1 LIHRGQRTAPQ
12 LLLLLLLLCALAS
25 PAAAPAQVPPGSPPN
40 DLVALP
46 IPGELRVCA
55 DSGVTSAQE
64 WSQRADVILR
74 EVREDCESRV
84 SESDEAVC
92 VVALYDLV
100 QFVKSRGDDCLLPP
114 DEIRAAARYL
124 IGDRLLARGALKEA
138 ELFLFRAQQALP
150 DDALVLRRWND
161 ALGEQLYRLALD
173 QPMTDLY
180 ARDIL
185 LLSTAALRFYP
196 DDDDL
201 LQRRT
206 WAEWAI
212 GEERLTTEF
221 DRCKAA
227 LGQQHWTEAEDACA
241 TVQRIQPG
249 HMEVVPLLELIE
261 RGQDRQRGSRE
272 VARTVALLASLVLGL
287 LLFVVF
293 QGDLFYAL
301 GKRRFALASYSYLS
315 GLFPGWKKPALR
327 IATIHRDEGNQRQ
340 EHEALRRA
348 ETAWP
353 RDPEVLQ
360 RLFEYASRVA
370 DMRGVRDSILRLS
383 RAANLESEQV
393 VRLLDA
399 QRVLGLVEDD
409 IVAELSE
416 RVAAHDDTPLLP
428 LLALAYDQ
436 RRSYDDE
443 ARRVYEKTLHAADP
457 RLRFL
462 VPMARVELEADR
474 AGKAIEYAEQAVA
487 QQPTAEAV
495 ECLTDAL
502 LETDL
507 QEHMVWAQPPAGS
520 PLLLYPA
527 LLKVAERSPDLAP
540 MIVDRMKEFY
550 ERTADADVAV
560 VTMSIVELLEG
571 RDPREQLLTA
581 ADSVD
586 ESVPYL
592 KAVEAAFEEYA
603 RRNPRDGMLW
613 LRLSEIHQKLGRH
626 TLAYGAMDRA
636 FHIPDTRSFA
646 LRRAAALVHE
656 LEALPVVELLAT
668 QLGLQSRPLQQSADG
683 VLEVM
688 FYSPR
693 KPLHG
698 WWTEL
703 DGARVRIY
711 SGRPPTPEDVLAFRR
726 SLEERSGSGPTLAIL
741 VSTGRPSAGTN
752 ELIMT
757 SMIEQPR
764 LHLLPLDE
772 RTLRDAV
779 TEFRARGT
787 LAQLRS
793 QWLLGED
800 LFDKK
805 DPVLD
810 PAEFFGRGQVLRTLV
825 RKVHRGEVFG
835 LFGVRKMG
843 KTSLAHRLRTHLGDA
858 VVAMVDLQEIS
869 ASSCVALAQL
879 LCDRALED
887 WREKFPEL
895 PPPALSPVDGA
906 EQPLVAFEGNLRA
919 LRGAVLE
926 TGRIA
931 TLFFLV
937 DEIEN
942 LIPHELDGGGF
953 HDGFEHYDAFFRLL
967 RGLHQTDFKDVFSF
981 AVIGAN
987 ARLCLQGKWGGLDN
1001 PIFQYLSEFYIGPLS
1016 PAETAEMIST
1026 LGGGMGLTFTEPSLA
1041 MLFELSGGN
1050 PMVYRQL
1057 CSETA
1062 KLAGDRRPVTIGTPE
1077 VREAVESYLTLKKG
1091 YFGEV
1096 VTAYLSA
1103 GQRAILDAVAADDD
1117 GAVTRAELLRRTERH
1132 FADAEAFDREL
1143 QSLGLYSL
1151 LQRRGDQ
1158 YRFLMRL
1165 LRTYIR
1171 VHRLDLE
1178 E

>member
-1 LIHRGQRTAPQ
+1 MNHRGVSSAMLA
-12 LLLLLLLLCALAS
+12 LLWIALAT
-25 PAAAPAQVPPGSPPN
+25 PAAAQRPVDASPG
-40 DLVALP
+40 DVVALP
-46 IPGELRVCA
+46 RPGELQVCPG
-55 DSGVTSAQE
+55 SGVASAQE
-64 WSQRADVILR
+64 WQQNADAVLR
-74 EVREDCESRV
+74 EVRDDCTGRV
-84 SESDEAVC
+84 SEADGAVC
-92 VVALYDLV
+92 RVSTYDVV
-100 QFVKSRGDDCLLPP
+100 QFVKERGDDCLLPP
-114 DEIRAAARYL
+114 AEVRAAARYV
-124 IGDRLLARGALKEA
+124 IGDRLLQRGALKEA
-138 ELFLFRAQQALP
+138 ELLLYRAQQALP
-150 DDALVLRRWND
+150 DDAPVLRRWND

-185 LLSTAALRFYP
+185 LLSTAAQRFYP
-196 DDDDL
+196 DDEDL
-201 LQRRT
+201 QQRRA
-206 WAEWAI
+206 WAEWAV
-212 GEERLTTEF
+212 GAERVGAEFERCRQAVRGRDWRTAEE
-221 DRCKAA
+221 
-227 LGQQHWTEAEDACA
+227 ACE
-241 TVQRIQPG
+241 TVQRIEPG
-249 HMEVVPLLELIE
+249 HLEVVPMLELIE
-261 RGQDRQRGSRE
+261 DGQAQQRRARE
-272 VARTVALLASLVLGL
+272 LARTASLLAALALLLVL
-287 LLFVVF
+287 FVAF

-301 GKRRFALASYSYLS
+301 GQRRFALAAYDYLA
-315 GLFPGWKKPALR
+315 GLFPSWRKPALR
-327 IATIHRDEGNQRQ
+327 AAAIHRDEGDVQAER
-340 EHEALRRA
+340 EALRRA
-348 ETAWP
+348 ETRWP

-360 RLFEYASRVA
+360 RLFEHASRVA
-370 DMRGVRDSILRLS
+370 DMRGVRDSILRL
-383 RAANLESEQV
+383 AVAGELTADQV

-409 IVAELSE
+409 LVAELEE
-416 RVAAHDDTPLLP
+416 RVAARDDTPLLP

-436 RRSYDDE
+436 RRDYGDR
-443 ARRVYEKTLHAADP
+443 AREVYERTLALADT

-462 VPMARVELEADR
+462 VPMARVELAADR
-474 AGKAIEYAEQAVA
+474 AGNAIEYAEQAVA
-487 QQPTAEAV
+487 EHPTAEAV

-507 QEHMVWAQPPAGS
+507 QEHMVWASPPAGS

-550 ERTADADVAV
+550 EGTADADVAV
-560 VTMSIVELLEG
+560 VTASIVELLED

-613 LRLSEIHQKLGRH
+613 LRLSEIHHKLGRH
-626 TLAYGAMDRA
+626 TLAYAALDRA
-636 FHIPDTRSFA
+636 FHIADTRSFA
-646 LRRAAALVHE
+646 SRRSAALVHE
-656 LEALPVVELLAT
+656 LDALEVVELLAT
-668 QLGLQSRPLQQSADG
+668 QLGLESRPLQQTADG
-683 VLEVM
+683 VMELM
-688 FYSPR
+688 FYGPR
-693 KPLHG
+693 RPLHG

-711 SGRPPTPEDVLAFRR
+711 SGRPPTPEDVLALRR
-726 SLEERSGSGPTLAIL
+726 SLEEHRGGGPTLAVL
-741 VSTGRPSAGTN
+741 VSTGRPSVGTN

-757 SMIEQPR
+757 TMIEAPR

-779 TEFRARGT
+779 TEFRGRGT

-843 KTSLAHRLRTHLGDA
+843 KTSLAHRLRSHLADA

-869 ASSCVALAQL
+869 SSSCVSLAQL
-879 LCDRALED
+879 LGERALED
-887 WREKFPEL
+887 WREKFPDLEPPEL
-895 PPPALSPVDGA
+895 EPVEGA
-906 EQPLVAFEGNLRA
+906 ERPMVAFERNLRT
-919 LRGAVLE
+919 LRAAVLATE
-926 TGRIA
+926 RIA

-937 DEIEN
+937 DEVEN
-942 LIPHELDGGGF
+942 LIPHDLDGGAF
-953 HDGFEHYDAFFRLL
+953 HQGFEHYDAFFRLL
-967 RGLHQTDFKDVFSF
+967 RGLHQTDFRDVFSF

-1001 PIFQYLSEFYIGPLS
+1001 PIFQYLSEFYVGPLS

-1026 LGGGMGLTFTEPSLA
+1026 LGGGMGLTFTDAALA
-1041 MLFELSGGN
+1041 RLYEHSGGH
-1050 PMVYRQL
+1050 PMVCRQL

-1062 KLAGDRRPVTIGTPE
+1062 KVAGEQRPATIDTAA
-1077 VREAVESYLTLKKG
+1077 VREAADRYLSLKKG

-1096 VTAYLSA
+1096 VTSYLSA
-1103 GQRAILDAVAADDD
+1103 GQRAILDAVAADGD
-1117 GAVTRAELLRRTERH
+1117 GSITRAELLRATERH

-1143 QSLGLYSL
+1143 QSLGQYTL
-1151 LQRRGDQ
+1151 LLRRGDR
-1158 YRFLMRL
+1158 YRFPMHL

-1178 E
+1178 EGA